1 MLQYRWW
8 DFPTKEAAMNNTAL
22 KVDAKGRIMLPL
34 AIRKSLRI
42 NAGDILFLEKE
53 ETGIHLIKAENPYD
67 TLIEDA
73 IQQHESGKTV
83 ELRAFAKK
91 NGIKLK

>member
-1 MLQYRWW
+1 
-8 DFPTKEAAMNNTAL
+8 MNTTTL

-42 NAGDILFLEKE
+42 NAGDVLFLEKE
-53 ETGIHLIKAENPYD
+53 ETGIHLAKAENPFD
-67 TLIEDA
+67 ILIEDA
-73 IQQHESGKTV
+73 VEQHKAGKTI

>member
-1 MLQYRWW
+1 MS
-8 DFPTKEAAMNNTAL
+8 TTML

-42 NAGDILFLEKE
+42 NAGDVLFLEKE
-53 ETGIHLIKAENPYD
+53 EAGIHLAKAENPYD
-67 TLIEDA
+67 ILIEDA
-73 IQQHESGKTV
+73 IEQHETGKTIG
-83 ELRAFAKK
+83 LRAFAKK